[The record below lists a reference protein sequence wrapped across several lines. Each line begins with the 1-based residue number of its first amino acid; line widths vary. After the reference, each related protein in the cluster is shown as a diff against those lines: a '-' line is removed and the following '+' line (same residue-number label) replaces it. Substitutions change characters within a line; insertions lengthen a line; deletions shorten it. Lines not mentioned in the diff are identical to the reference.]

1 VNITGLLSGK
11 MLLGNLEV
19 DLLEACMTENRFGV
33 IDGNS
38 VVALLSAHTLQ
49 LGDVSPIVDDL
60 GIMTGKIQ
68 TLVDSPL
75 VLIADLI
82 LN

>member
-1 VNITGLLSGK
+1 
-11 MLLGNLEV
+11 
-19 DLLEACMTENRFGV
+19 V

>member
-1 VNITGLLSGK
+1 
-11 MLLGNLEV
+11 
-19 DLLEACMTENRFGV
+19 MTENRFGV

-49 LGDVSPIVDDL
+49 LGDVSPVVDDL
-60 GIMTGKIQ
+60 RIMTGKIQ